1 MASLAVRPSTV
12 SFVETLLHGTQGDLL
27 LEDLTVAPQSA
38 LAGVKLADLLH
49 RCPGILVQAV
59 QRGGEM
65 LAPPAVDLVLQPGDV
80 LAIVGSEAQ
89 LRALEEAGQAPASL
103 VTR

>member
-65 LAPPAVDLVLQPGDV
+65 LAPPAVDLVLQPGDI
-80 LAIVGSEAQ
+80 LAIAGNETQ
-89 LRALEEAGQAPASL
+89 LRALEEACQGARPQA
-103 VTR
+103 R